1 MNSFRHCFRCDGNY
15 EKELCRAAEESGL
28 SPNVYIKQVVKDSF
42 SKWSISRGAIQ
53 RQSINLMVEVQKIKD
68 EYPEVNT
75 SGLERIGAE
84 LCRLSL

>member
-1 MNSFRHCFRCDGNY
+1 MNSFRHSFRCDESY

-28 SPNVYIKQVVKDSF
+28 SPNVYVKQTIKASF
-42 SKWSISRGAIQ
+42 TNWSLSKCAIQ
-53 RQSINLMVEVQKIKD
+53 QQSIKLMVEVQKIKD

-75 SGLERIGAE
+75 TGLERVGAE